1 VRRFSRRQ
9 DVWFHVHL
17 PFVQAVSAPQGEVD
31 EIGLVGQR
39 ARAERGAGA
48 KAKRGTTERFRR
60 VGWVGAIRSIVHD
73 LARLQERDRVVARA
87 EWRRSVLKTTRQ
99 MSKDAAGVD
108 FIQFLAI
115 RGGGGGQ
122 VKFQSRKWKNRFR
135 RLIAGRTHRGG
146 SDDALGSSGLWVRS
160 GARGWIPVK
169 VRLRCARCIQSDDV
183 RPE

>member
-1 VRRFSRRQ
+1 MRRFSRRQ

-39 ARAERGAGA
+39 ARAERGGA
-48 KAKRGTTERFRR
+48 KATRGTTERFRR

-146 SDDALGSSGLWVRS
+146 SDDALGSSVSGFVRGRAAGS
-160 GARGWIPVK
+160 P
-169 VRLRCARCIQSDDV
+169 
-183 RPE
+183 

>member
-39 ARAERGAGA
+39 ARAKRGAGA
-48 KAKRGTTERFRR
+48 TATRGTTERFRR
-60 VGWVGAIRSIVHD
+60 VGWVGAIRSISTN

-115 RGGGGGQ
+115 RGGGRAGQ
-122 VKFQSRKWKNRFR
+122 IPESKVEKPYPASDCWPNPPRRIRRRR
-135 RLIAGRTHRGG
+135 RLLR
-146 SDDALGSSGLWVRS
+146 SLGSFG
-160 GARGWIPVK
+160 GARLDPREGTP
-169 VRLRCARCIQSDDV
+169 AM
-183 RPE
+183 RPLPTV